1 LDKQIRVVPA
11 ILTDDPKALKTMVHQ
26 AESFTDYVQ
35 FDIMDEQF
43 VPSQSITY
51 KHLAALTTKLKWE
64 AHLMIKHPEDYLE
77 GFQQAGAK
85 KLIFH
90 YEATRS
96 PREVI
101 AQVKSLGMEVGL
113 AINPDTP
120 ISKITPLTSEVDSVL
135 FLSVYPGF
143 YGKKLIPEVLD
154 KVADFRNVYPEVEIG
169 IDGGI
174 KESNITRV
182 VRAGVNVI
190 YIGSAIF
197 HQEHPGESY
206 RRLME
211 LAREGLS
218 TEDNK

>member
-1 LDKQIRVVPA
+1 VDKQIQVVPA
-11 ILTDDPKALKTMVHQ
+11 ILTDDPKALETMVHQ
-26 AESFTDYVQ
+26 AETFTDYVQ
-35 FDIMDEQF
+35 FDIMDGQF
-43 VPSQSITY
+43 VPSQSISY

-64 AHLMIKHPEDYLE
+64 VHLMAKQPEDYLE

-101 AQVKSLGMEVGL
+101 SLVRSLKMKVGL

-120 ISKITPLTSEVDSVL
+120 ISEITPITREVDSVL

-143 YGKKLIPEVLD
+143 YGKKFIPEVLD
-154 KVADFRNVYPEVEIG
+154 KVADLRNIYPEVEIG

-174 KESNITRV
+174 KESNIAKV
-182 VRAGVNVI
+182 VRAGANVI

-197 HQEHPGESY
+197 HQEHPRESY
-206 RRLME
+206 RLLIK

-218 TEDNK
+218 TEANK

>member
-1 LDKQIRVVPA
+1 VDKQIQVVPA
-11 ILTDDPKALKTMVHQ
+11 ILTDDPKALETMVHQ
-26 AESFTDYVQ
+26 AETFTDYVQ
-35 FDIMDEQF
+35 FDIMDGQF
-43 VPSQSITY
+43 VPSQSISY

-64 AHLMIKHPEDYLE
+64 AHLMVKHPEDYLE
-77 GFQQAGAK
+77 GFQQVGAK

-101 AQVKSLGMEVGL
+101 AQVRSLGMKVGL

-120 ISKITPLTSEVDSVL
+120 ISEITPITREVDSVL

-154 KVADFRNVYPEVEIG
+154 KVADLRNIYPEVEIG

-174 KESNITRV
+174 KESNIAKV
-182 VRAGVNVI
+182 IRAGANVI

-211 LAREGLS
+211 LVQEGLS